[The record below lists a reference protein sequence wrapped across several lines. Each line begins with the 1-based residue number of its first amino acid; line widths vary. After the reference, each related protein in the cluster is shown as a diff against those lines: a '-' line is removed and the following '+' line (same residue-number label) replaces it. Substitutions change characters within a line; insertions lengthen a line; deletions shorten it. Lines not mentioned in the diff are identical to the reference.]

1 MSWTKSLIRIS
12 TYQVEELQK
21 RLAEITDRRRAAE
34 ARLLQL
40 AAEAVT
46 EAQTSQ
52 ADVDGGWYKA
62 GWLEGL
68 RVRKAELQAELAAIQ
83 QEEAG
88 ARDIL
93 AEAFEEQKKYE
104 QVAEGMRLAAARE
117 SARRETAALDELGLR
132 AAAGR

>member
-1 MSWTKSLIRIS
+1 MTWTNSLIRIS

-21 RLAEITDRRRAAE
+21 RLADIVDRRRAVE
-34 ARLLQL
+34 ARLLEL
-40 AAEAVT
+40 AAEAVS

-52 ADVDGGWYKA
+52 TDAEGGWYKA

-68 RVRKAELQAELAAIQ
+68 RVRKAQLHVELAAIQ

-104 QVAEGMRLAAARE
+104 QVAESMRLTAAKE

>member
-1 MSWTKSLIRIS
+1 MNWTKSLIRIS
-12 TYQVEELQK
+12 TYQVEEHQK
-21 RLAEITDRRRAAE
+21 RLAEIADRRRAVE
-34 ARLLQL
+34 ARLLEL
-40 AAEAVT
+40 AAEAVA
-46 EAQTSQ
+46 ESQASQ
-52 ADVDGGWYKA
+52 ADAEGGWYKA

-68 RVRKAELQAELAAIQ
+68 RVRKAELHAQLAAIQ

-104 QVAEGMRLAAARE
+104 QVAENMRLAAARE
-117 SARRETAALDELGLR
+117 RARREGAVLDELGLR

>member
-21 RLAEITDRRRAAE
+21 RLADIVDRRRE
-34 ARLLQL
+34 VEMRLLKL
-40 AAEAVT
+40 AAEAVS
-46 EAQTSQ
+46 EAETSQ
-52 ADVDGGWYKA
+52 ADVEGGWYKA

-68 RVRKAELQAELAAIQ
+68 RVRKAQLHAELATIQ

-104 QVAEGMRLAAARE
+104 QVAENMRLTAAKE

-132 AAAGR
+132 AAAAR

>member
-21 RLAEITDRRRAAE
+21 RLAEIADRRRDVE
-34 ARLLQL
+34 MRLMML
-40 AAEAVT
+40 AAEAVS

-52 ADVDGGWYKA
+52 ADAENGWYKS

-68 RVRKAELQAELAAIQ
+68 RVRKAQLHAELAAIQ

-104 QVAEGMRLAAARE
+104 QVAENMRLAARKE
-117 SARRETAALDELGLR
+117 TARRETAALDELGLR
-132 AAAGR
+132 AAGGR